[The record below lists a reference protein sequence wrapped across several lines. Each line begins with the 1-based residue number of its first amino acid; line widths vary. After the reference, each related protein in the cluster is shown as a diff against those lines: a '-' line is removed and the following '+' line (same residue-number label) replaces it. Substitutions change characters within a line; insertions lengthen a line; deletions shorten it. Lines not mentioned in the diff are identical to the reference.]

1 MDVSVNLRALA
12 KIIPV
17 TDKEIE
23 TKVKELAKV
32 SLSIRK
38 YDEKSLKVV
47 YASVIPF
54 MPDIDIV
61 LTIVNVY
68 SDKLELTY
76 SCSPLVGKAVEKLL
90 PKAIERFPK
99 GVVNVNGKNIM
110 LNLAEIDKLEKVLKF
125 LSLEK
130 IEVNDDNIEVFVAV
144 R

>member
-1 MDVSVNLRALA
+1 MKLT
-12 KIIPV
+12 V
-17 TDKEIE
+17 TYNEIE

-32 SLSIRK
+32 SLSVSK

-47 YASVIPF
+47 YASGIPF
-54 MPDIDIV
+54 MPDIDVV

-68 SDKLELTY
+68 SDKLELAY

-130 IEVNDDNIEVFVAV
+130 IVVTDEAIEVLVNMK
-144 R
+144 

>member
-1 MDVSVNLRALA
+1 MKLT
-12 KIIPV
+12 I
-17 TDKEIE
+17 TYKEIE
-23 TKVKELAKV
+23 TKIKELAKV

-38 YDEKSLKVV
+38 YDDKSLKVV
-47 YASVIPF
+47 YASGIPF

-61 LTIVNVY
+61 LTVENVY

-99 GVVNVNGKNIM
+99 GLVTINGKNIM
-110 LNLAEIDKLEKVLKF
+110 LNLAEVDKLEKVLKF

-130 IEVNDDNIEVFVAV
+130 IVVKDEHIEIGINLK
-144 R
+144 

>member
-1 MDVSVNLRALA
+1 MKLT
-12 KIIPV
+12 I
-17 TDKEIE
+17 TYKEIE

-32 SLSIRK
+32 CLSIRK
-38 YDEKSLKVV
+38 YDDKSLKVV
-47 YASVIPF
+47 YASGIPF

-68 SDKLELTY
+68 SDKLELAY

-110 LNLAEIDKLEKVLKF
+110 LNLAEIDKLEKVLKY

>member
-1 MDVSVNLRALA
+1 MKLT
-12 KIIPV
+12 I
-17 TDKEIE
+17 TYKEIE

-32 SLSIRK
+32 CLSIRK

-47 YASVIPF
+47 YASGIPF

-99 GVVNVNGKNIM
+99 GVVNINGKNIM

-130 IEVNDDNIEVFVAV
+130 IVVTDEAIEVLVNMK
-144 R
+144 

>member
-1 MDVSVNLRALA
+1 MILTITYN
-12 KIIPV
+12 
-17 TDKEIE
+17 EIE

-38 YDEKSLKVV
+38 YDDKSLKVA
-47 YASVIPF
+47 YASGIPF

-68 SDKLELTY
+68 SDKLEFAY

-99 GVVNVNGKNIM
+99 GVVNVNGKNVMI
-110 LNLAEIDKLEKVLKF
+110 NLAEVEQLEKVLKF
-125 LSLEK
+125 LSLSD
-130 IEVNDDNIEVFVAV
+130 IVVNDNAIKVLLEVK
-144 R
+144 

>member
-1 MDVSVNLRALA
+1 MKLT
-12 KIIPV
+12 V
-17 TDKEIE
+17 TYKEIE

-32 SLSIRK
+32 SLSVRK

-47 YASVIPF
+47 YASGIPF
-54 MPDIDIV
+54 MPDIDVV

-110 LNLAEIDKLEKVLKF
+110 LNLAEIDKLEKVLKY